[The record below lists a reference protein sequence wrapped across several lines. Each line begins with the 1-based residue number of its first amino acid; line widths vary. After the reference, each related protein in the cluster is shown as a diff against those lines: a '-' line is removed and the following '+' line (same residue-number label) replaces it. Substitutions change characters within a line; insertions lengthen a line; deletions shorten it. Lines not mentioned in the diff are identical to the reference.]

1 MQQVYGDQWCLNI
14 FFRFL
19 ILRGEKIMKT
29 GFCKHHMQLF
39 SFLFNQEFGDL
50 CKTVSKNLNSSPNHR
65 CIVFCARP
73 GGRHWG
79 NLKSQKNSSSHQKT
93 STKSHGYIPSLS
105 ITPLRYINHL
115 LYLLWRQLHALF
127 FHLWGFFSSFLN
139 LPMPIL
145 ASGSSGNW
153 LRVLLKLL

>member
-1 MQQVYGDQWCLNI
+1 MGTNDVLISFSDCLY
-14 FFRFL
+14 
-19 ILRGEKIMKT
+19 LRGKKKIIGT

-50 CKTVSKNLNSSPNHR
+50 CKTVSNNLNLSPNHR

-127 FHLWGFFSSFLN
+127 FCLWGFF
-139 LPMPIL
+139 LPFWMYQCQYWQAVPLEI
-145 ASGSSGNW
+145 GCEHF
-153 LRVLLKLL
+153 